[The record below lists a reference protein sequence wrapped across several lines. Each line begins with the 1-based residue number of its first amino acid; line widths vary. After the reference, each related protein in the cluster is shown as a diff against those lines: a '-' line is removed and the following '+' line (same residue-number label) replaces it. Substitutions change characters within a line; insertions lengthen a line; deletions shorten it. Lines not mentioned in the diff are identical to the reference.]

1 MNHFEAQRTNKL
13 LRVALALVRFLAN
26 NKKILVYLLITVVA
40 FIVKSRWGKN
50 FNEVF
55 SLFRN

>member
-13 LRVALALVRFLAN
+13 IRVALALVRFLAN
-26 NKKILVYLLITVVA
+26 NKKILVLLLITVVA

-50 FNEVF
+50 LNEVF